1 MEAELR
7 GKNTFNQLPIQKRL
21 MKKIRNILATL
32 SILPILY
39 FTGCSGG
46 QQADDGNSSKTINS
60 STTFAYVTNGVDPFW
75 DLCAAGVRIAE
86 EEFGI
91 KCEVLM
97 PPKGVVDQKRMMETL
112 LAKGIDGIAVSP
124 IDAENQTP
132 FLNEVAKNTILIT
145 QDADAPMSDRLVYIG
160 ANNYKAGRAL
170 GKLVKDA
177 IPEGGEVMLFVGRL
191 EQLNARQRRQG
202 VIDELLD
209 RPAQELDK
217 VKYDPVDSTNLTAE
231 GSKYI
236 ILDTRTDNF
245 DKAKAKS
252 NAEDAMTKYK
262 DLKCMVG
269 LFAYNP
275 PACIDAIKE
284 ADKLG
289 QIKICGFDEQD
300 ALLQAI
306 TDGHAYGTISQLP
319 WEYGYESIKMLK
331 DIYEGNKPSTE
342 YVEKSFAAVTKENV
356 AEFWAKKKEMAELG
370 KSK

>member
-1 MEAELR
+1 
-7 GKNTFNQLPIQKRL
+7 
-21 MKKIRNILATL
+21 
-32 SILPILY
+32 
-39 FTGCSGG
+39 
-46 QQADDGNSSKTINS
+46 
-60 STTFAYVTNGVDPFW
+60 
-75 DLCAAGVRIAE
+75 
-86 EEFGI
+86 
-91 KCEVLM
+91 M

-132 FLNEVAKNTILIT
+132 FLNEIAQNTILIT

-209 RPAQELDK
+209 RPAQELAD
-217 VKYDPVDSTNLTAE
+217 VKYDPVDATNLTTE
-231 GSKYI
+231 GSKYV

-269 LFAYNP
+269 LFAYNSP
-275 PACIDAIKE
+275 SCIDAIKE

-289 QIKICGFDEQD
+289 SIKLCGFDEQD

-319 WEYGYESIKMLK
+319 WEYGYESIMMLK
-331 DIYEGNKPSTE
+331 DIYEGKMPENQ
-342 YVEKSFAAVTKENV
+342 YVEKTFASVTKENV